1 MKLVQYL
8 VNGGKRYGIMQETGI
23 IDLSQRLG
31 DKYPTLKSLLCANAL
46 TDAALWCDEPA
57 DYYYQE
63 VTFLPVIDDPQ
74 KIICVGMNY
83 ADKRIEFN
91 ETNPAP
97 TLFVRFADSQT
108 GHN

>member
-1 MKLVQYL
+1 
-8 VNGGKRYGIMQETGI
+8 
-23 IDLSQRLG
+23 
-31 DKYPTLKSLLCANAL
+31 ANAL

-83 ADKRIEFN
+83 AAVAPCGSPYNNTPYSLPDAVNLMKNRQPDTASRNGERERI
-91 ETNPAP
+91 
-97 TLFVRFADSQT
+97 LIR
-108 GHN
+108 